1 MARRAGVQLGQQQV
15 LGPTVCGVQEA
26 GIKSALGPGRPQAS
40 PMGSLIAH
48 IHEGVFETDLFYI
61 SVENKACFRQAWMIS
76 SQNPRIQEG
85 L

>member
-1 MARRAGVQLGQQQV
+1 MGQQQV

-26 GIKSALGPGRPQAS
+26 GIKPALGPGHPQAS

-48 IHEGVFETDLFYI
+48 IHVGVFETDLFYI

-76 SQNPRIQEG
+76 SQNPEIQEG